1 MRQLSI
7 MLLLSILLLSCENN
21 KGNIA
26 NENEGPKTDTTN
38 VYAPKDYVKL
48 KHPEWSKNAAIYQI
62 NTRQFSEE
70 GTFRA
75 AQKQL
80 PRLKDL
86 GVDIIWLMPIHAI
99 GEKNRKGSLG
109 SPYAVKD
116 YYSVNPEFGTL
127 EDLKIFVKSAHDLG
141 MYVILDWVANHT
153 AWDNVLVDEHPD
165 WYDKDYKADFRPT
178 PWWDWSDIIDLDFNK
193 PEVRQ
198 YMTKAMKYWVEEADI
213 DGYRCDVA
221 GFVPVEFWNNVRKEL
236 DAIKPVFMLAEWES
250 RDLHAEA
257 FDMTYAWD
265 WNEKL
270 HHICMGKADVNQ
282 LYIYYSWNESA
293 YPANSM
299 RMTFVSNHDKNAWEG
314 TMYEQFGKGLEAAI
328 ALSVVGE
335 GMPLIYNGQEAGN
348 SKRLAFF
355 EKDPIQWKTDKIGD
369 LYKRLFSLMKGNTAL
384 WHAKWGSRMVKV
396 PNNDENNVF
405 SFVRANENDKVFAVF
420 NFSNETKAVNF
431 KEQLHFGSYK
441 RFKDGI
447 EATFDANATLN
458 LQPWDY
464 EIYIKE

>member
-1 MRQLSI
+1 MRQLI
-7 MLLLSILLLSCENN
+7 KTCFILLSILSCN
-21 KGNIA
+21 KVT
-26 NENEGPKTDTTN
+26 NEEKQQDEKSEDSMG
-38 VYAPKDYVKL
+38 VYETQDYVKL
-48 KHPEWSKNAAIYQI
+48 THPEWSKNATIYQL

-70 GTFRA
+70 GTLKA
-75 AQKQL
+75 AQEQL
-80 PRLKDL
+80 PRLKEL

-99 GEKNRKGSLG
+99 GKKNRKGSLG

-116 YYSVNPEFGTL
+116 YYSVNTEFGTL
-127 EDLKIFVKSAHDLG
+127 EDLKDFVKAAHEEN

-153 AWDNVLVDEHPD
+153 AWDNVLVEQHPD
-165 WYDKDYKADFRPT
+165 WYERDYKGDFRPT
-178 PWWDWSDIIDLDFNK
+178 PWWDWSDIIDLDYSK
-193 PEVRQ
+193 PEVRK
-198 YMTKAMKYWVEEADI
+198 YMTEALKYWVNEADI

-236 DAIKPVFMLAEWES
+236 DEVKPVFMLAEWES

-265 WNEKL
+265 WNEKM
-270 HHICMGKADVNQ
+270 HNICMGKADVNQ

-348 SKRLAFF
+348 DKRLAFF
-355 EKDPIQWKTDKIGD
+355 EKDPIQWKEDKMGT
-369 LYKRLFSLMKGNTAL
+369 LYKDLFTLMKNNTAL

-420 NFSNETKAVNF
+420 NFSNKAKAINF

-441 RFKDGI
+441 RFKDGS
-447 EATFDANATLN
+447 ETTFNANATLN

-464 EIYIKE
+464 EIYTKE